1 MKIVINAQYGGF
13 NLSKLATEE
22 YLKLKGKKAYFYRT
36 ECDGREIYYK
46 KIDSSFKED
55 IFTLC
60 FTKDFGESINEEEIS
75 EDMWENYCFSAKEIK
90 RTDKDLIKVV
100 EKLKEKANTICSSL
114 KIIKIPDDV
123 DYEIEEYDGNEWV
136 SEKHRTWA

>member
-13 NLSKLATEE
+13 GLSKLATEE
-22 YLKLKGKKAYFYRT
+22 YLKLKGKKSYFYST

-60 FTKDFGESINEEEIS
+60 FTKDLGEIINGEEIS
-75 EDMWENYCFSAKEIK
+75 EYIWEKYCFYAKKVK
-90 RTDKDLIKVV
+90 RTDEDLIKVG
-100 EKLKEKANTICSSL
+100 EKLKEKANTICSKL
-114 KIIKIPDDV
+114 KVIEIPDDL
-123 DYEIEEYDGNEWV
+123 DYEIEEYDGNEWI

>member
-13 NLSKLATEE
+13 SLSKLATEE
-22 YLKLKGKKAYFYRT
+22 YLKLKGKKAYFYSP

-55 IFTLC
+55 IFTVC
-60 FTKDFGESINEEEIS
+60 FTKDFGKSVNGEEIS
-75 EDMWENYCFSAKEIK
+75 EDMWENYCFSAKKIK

-114 KIIKIPDDV
+114 KIIEIPDDV